1 MAGVVKVST
10 PSALYRHLLR
20 RVALL
25 PSGVQEYYKHRVKQ
39 VCQMLMHKRDAYF
52 VATYL
57 LCVLS

>member
-52 VATYL
+52 VVT
-57 LCVLS
+57 